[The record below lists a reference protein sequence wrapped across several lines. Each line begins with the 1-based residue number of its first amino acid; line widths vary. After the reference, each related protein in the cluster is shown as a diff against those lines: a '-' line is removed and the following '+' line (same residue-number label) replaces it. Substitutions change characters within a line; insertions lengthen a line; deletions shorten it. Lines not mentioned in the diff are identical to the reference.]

1 MEEKFCVPRDKL
13 LKSGYS
19 SRFIAFA
26 KAVYMHS
33 IAILTDTYVLY
44 KKRHGGIKRVCVCV
58 SV

>member
-1 MEEKFCVPRDKL
+1 MEEHFCVPRDKL

-33 IAILTDTYVLY
+33 IAIVTDTYVLY
-44 KKRHGGIKRVCVCV
+44 KKRGMVA
-58 SV
+58 